1 MDKELNDAGFEFGVA
16 LLGIEITTLRFPTSD
31 LFTKNLPHQV
41 YEKHAKTYVGEDE
54 YMIKEGNELD
64 KQDEQV
70 AVQLAATNLAIES
83 SRQNA
88 SKEQELSKLNQATH
102 LRLQEDRD
110 REAEAEE
117 RQQQVERRKDLARAE
132 TVTKK
137 AEMDTKVVQ
146 AAKLLALAE
155 EMKAKEVA
163 LAKAT
168 ADAESERIRAQGKR
182 DAARLAAEGAI
193 AATKEKNDAQLD
205 FLKRQTE
212 LLRDNPGLVQLL
224 QLQNDLLKTQA
235 MTEAAAT
242 NPNVVLLTS
251 QEGLEARR
259 MNNGHAPQVPG
270 TAAIMTNGG
279 TNGTILS

>member
-1 MDKELNDAGFEFGVA
+1 
-16 LLGIEITTLRFPTSD
+16 
-31 LFTKNLPHQV
+31 
-41 YEKHAKTYVGEDE
+41 VG
-54 YMIKEGNELD
+54 
-64 KQDEQV
+64 
-70 AVQLAATNLAIES
+70 VQLATTNLAIVS

-88 SKEQELSKLNQATH
+88 NKEQELSKLNQATH

-146 AAKLLALAE
+146 AAKALALAE
-155 EMKAKEVA
+155 ETKAKEVA

-205 FLKRQTE
+205 FLKRQSE

-235 MTEAAAT
+235 MAEAAAT
-242 NPNVVLLTS
+242 NPNVVLLTG

-259 MNNGHAPQVPG
+259 MNKGYDTQVPG
-270 TAAIMTNGG
+270 TAAILTNGG
-279 TNGTILS
+279 KNGTILN